1 MSIPPTEIL
10 ALIQGRGDRC
20 LFFGYPWEDAHGVL
34 HVPAEDDFPR
44 LEALHQHRA
53 GTTFLK
59 IVATAVMEL
68 GGGSDA
74 AP

>member
-1 MSIPPTEIL
+1 MRQSS
-10 ALIQGRGDRC
+10 
-20 LFFGYPWEDAHGVL
+20 YEDAHGVL
-34 HVPAEDDFPR
+34 HVPADDDFPR